1 MSVAETPFGQR
12 RRRREDAPLLT
23 GTARYL
29 ADLIE
34 PGMAVMR
41 VIRSSHAHARITGI
55 DFAALAREPE
65 CLGFL
70 SAAELPPG
78 LGRLPAFDLHEG
90 SAAIHHPVLA
100 GDVVR
105 YAGQP
110 IAIVLARDAYAAED
124 LAELVRVDY
133 EPLAPVMT
141 VHAALRA
148 HAPHLY
154 PELGSNVVHET
165 TQRVGDPER
174 AFAAADAGAG
184 AGAGAV
190 IIEQEF
196 AFPRV
201 TASSIEMRGA
211 IARLEP
217 GTGRY
222 LVHSS
227 TQVPQV
233 LRDQLAR
240 IIGLPRERLRVVAPA
255 IGGGFGAKE
264 SIYPEEILV
273 LLAAMRFGL
282 PVCWIEDRVESFTA
296 TVQGREQH
304 LRVRAV
310 VDANGIVTALDADC
324 LADIGGA
331 YALLS
336 NTPGAALATLRGP
349 YRIPNF
355 RSRTRSIVTNK
366 TPLNVYRGAGYPQA
380 TLAMERI
387 LDAAAAQLKLDR
399 AEIRRRNLLQPEELP
414 VDRGVGYPGCPRIV
428 FDSGNFPA
436 CLQST
441 LEAIDYANFATRRD
455 AAAPGTALGIG
466 LSFVVEMTASGPAEP
481 ARVRLCPD
489 GRLELLSGITPI
501 GQGSETT
508 LVQILADHLGV
519 SEAAVVFRAGD
530 TDLAPDAPGTFAS
543 RGATMGGNAAVAAGS
558 VFVTAARALLAELRN
573 VPLES
578 IVWDTGLL
586 IEHGGHREPMTLQAL
601 CEFARSAGI
610 DPLERLDVHAEF
622 PDVGTAHA
630 SGCHAAVVSVDITT
644 GSVQVLDY
652 AVTHDC
658 GRLANPLLVDGQIM
672 GGVVQGLGT
681 ALFEALRYDAHGL
694 PLTHGFGEYLLP
706 TAATAPRFALR
717 HLETPSPLNPLGM
730 KGAGEAGCTG
740 AAAAIVN
747 AVADALTPFGVA
759 PGCGPFSPDH
769 VLELL
774 SAANTK
780 KPPPC

>member
-1 MSVAETPFGQR
+1 MTGSATVFGQR

-34 PGMAVMR
+34 PDMAVMR
-41 VIRSSHAHARITGI
+41 VIRSNHAHARIACI
-55 DFAALAREPE
+55 DFATVARQPE

-70 SAAELPPG
+70 SAAELPPD
-78 LGRLPAFDLHEG
+78 LGRLPAFDLCES

-100 GDVVR
+100 GDVAR

-110 IAIVLARDAYAAED
+110 IAIVLARDAYTAED

-141 VHAALRA
+141 VDDALRP
-148 HAPHLY
+148 HAPRLY

-165 TQRVGDPER
+165 TQLVGDPEF
-174 AFAAADAGAG
+174 AFAAAATGV
-184 AGAGAV
+184 GAV
-190 IIEQEF
+190 IIEQDF

-201 TASSIEMRGA
+201 MASSMEMRGA
-211 IARLEP
+211 IARLEAD
-217 GTGRY
+217 TGRY

-233 LRDQLAR
+233 LRDELAR
-240 IIGLPRERLRVVAPA
+240 ITGLPRERLRVIAPA

-264 SIYPEEILV
+264 SIYPEEVLV
-273 LLAAMRFGL
+273 LLAAMRFDL
-282 PVCWIEDRVESFTA
+282 TVCWTEDRVESVTA
-296 TVQGREQH
+296 TVHGREEH
-304 LRVRAV
+304 LRIRAAV
-310 VDANGIVTALDADC
+310 HENGIVTALEADC

-336 NTPGAALATLRGP
+336 NTPGAAIATLRGP
-349 YRIPNF
+349 YRIANF
-355 RSRTRSIVTNK
+355 RSRTRSVVTNK

-387 LDAAAAQLKLDR
+387 LDVAAARLGLDR
-399 AEIRRRNLLQPEELP
+399 AEIRRRNLLQPEEFP
-414 VDRGVGYPGCPRIV
+414 VDRGVDYPGCPNIV
-428 FDSGNFPA
+428 FDSGDFPA
-436 CLQST
+436 CLEST
-441 LEAIDYANFATRRD
+441 LEAIDYTNFATRR
-455 AAAPGTALGIG
+455 AAATTGNALGIG

-481 ARVRLCPD
+481 ARLRLRAD

-508 LVQILADHLGV
+508 ILQILAAHLRV
-519 SEAAVVFRAGD
+519 SEDALVFRAGD

-543 RGATMGGNAAVAAGS
+543 RGATMGGNAAVAAGTA
-558 VFVTAARALLAELRN
+558 FVTAARALLAELRE
-573 VPLES
+573 VPLEH
-578 IVWDTGLL
+578 IVWDGGLL
-586 IEHGGHREPMTLQAL
+586 VEQNGHNQPMTLQAL
-601 CEFARSAGI
+601 CELARSAGI
-610 DPLERLDVHAEF
+610 DPLERLDAHAVF
-622 PDVGTAHA
+622 PDSGIAHA
-630 SGCHAAVVSVDITT
+630 SGCHAAVVSVDTAT
-644 GSVQVLDY
+644 GIVHVLDY

-658 GRLANPLLVDGQIM
+658 GRVANPLLVDGQIM

-681 ALFEALRYDAHGL
+681 ALFEALRYDANGL
-694 PLTHGFGEYLLP
+694 PLARGFAEYVLP

-717 HLETPSPLNPLGM
+717 HIETPSPLNPLGM

-747 AVADALTPFGVA
+747 AVADALAPFGVEL
-759 PGCGPFSPDH
+759 GCGPFSPDH
-769 VLELL
+769 VHELL
-774 SAANTK
+774 YKDPS
-780 KPPPC
+780 PC